1 MKNLKLSRI
10 AKISVCLTLVLTLV
24 TGASLSL
31 MGQKGG
37 QNVEVNAEIGAKLI
51 FNAAPK
57 KLKLSVDPEN
67 NPTAQAG
74 HRLMVKTNAP
84 TYGITAAYGTFEVGD
99 YDLIG
104 NENLTV
110 ASEAP
115 GSGEGTGGSFIQISD
130 EVEILAGESG
140 RTNNEV
146 TPVTYKL
153 DVDFTVPYG
162 DAETT
167 VVYTAT
173 MSI

>member
-1 MKNLKLSRI
+1 MKNIKRKRFS
-10 AKISVCLTLVLTLV
+10 KISVSLILILMLGV
-24 TGASLSL
+24 SLSL
-31 MGQKGG
+31 MAQGDQS
-37 QNVEVNAEIGAKLI
+37 VEVNAEIGGKLI

-57 KLKLSVDPEN
+57 KLKLTVDPEN
-67 NPTAQAG
+67 NPTAQDG

-99 YDLIG
+99 YGLIENG
-104 NENLTV
+104 NLTV

-115 GSGEGTGGSFIQISD
+115 GSGEGTGGNFVEISD

-146 TPVTYKL
+146 TPVTYQL
-153 DVDFTVPYG
+153 NVDFTVPFG

-167 VVYTAT
+167 VVYTAS
-173 MSI
+173 MST

>member
-1 MKNLKLSRI
+1 MKNLKLSKI
-10 AKISVCLTLVLTLV
+10 AKISVCLTLVLTLFA
-24 TGASLSL
+24 GASFSL
-31 MGQKGG
+31 MGE

-74 HRLMVKTNAP
+74 HRLRVKTNAP

-104 NENLTV
+104 NGNLTV

-146 TPVTYKL
+146 TPVTYQL

-173 MSI
+173 MST